1 MTRVTPQQAGTPRA
15 INKVLTGLVVRPHL
29 LRLFQVNVRFSMSVQ
44 ESSSLCL
51 IMSTLSKIGGGGVT
65 GTLELREVR
74 VAGTG
79 RRTGCPCIS
88 SVLGSSFPIVGPGV
102 GL

>member
-29 LRLFQVNVRFSMSVQ
+29 LCLFQVNVRFSMSVQ

-51 IMSTLSKIGGGGVT
+51 IMSKIGGGGVM
-65 GTLELREVR
+65 GTLELGEWQ
-74 VAGTG
+74 AQGG
-79 RRTGCPCIS
+79 EQGAPAF
-88 SVLGSSFPIVGPGV
+88 LLLWAAFLFP
-102 GL
+102 